1 MKNRTYII
9 IGSALVLIVAVLLMI
24 TPANSATKLTG
35 KDFIEKY
42 TSTQGAVLL
51 DVRTPEEFSVG
62 HIQSAINIDFQ
73 NQSFLSDIKN
83 LDNSKT
89 YFVYCRSG
97 NRSGKA
103 ISIMKEN
110 GFKNIYEL
118 QGGILSSSELI
129 K

>member
-1 MKNRTYII
+1 MKNSTYII
-9 IGSALVLIVAVLLMI
+9 IGSAIVFIIAVLLMI
-24 TPANSATKLTG
+24 APAGGATRLTG

-42 TSTQGAVLL
+42 TSTPDALLL

-73 NQSFLSDIKN
+73 NQSFISEIKK

-103 ISIMKEN
+103 ISLMKEH
-110 GFKNIYEL
+110 GFTNIYEL
-118 QGGILSSSELI
+118 QGGILSSPELL

>member
-1 MKNRTYII
+1 MKNKTYII
-9 IGSALVLIVAVLLMI
+9 IGSALILIVAVLLML
-24 TPANSATKLTG
+24 TPASSATKLTG

-42 TSTQGAVLL
+42 NSTQSSVLL
-51 DVRTPEEFSVG
+51 DVRTPEEFNAG

-103 ISIMKEN
+103 ISIMNEN

-118 QGGILSSSELI
+118 QEGILSSPELI

>member
-1 MKNRTYII
+1 
-9 IGSALVLIVAVLLMI
+9 MI
-24 TPANSATKLTG
+24 TPASSATKLVG

-42 TSTQGAVLL
+42 NSTQNSVLL
-51 DVRTPEEFSVG
+51 DVRTPEEFNAG

-97 NRSGKA
+97 NRSGQA

-110 GFKNIYEL
+110 GIKNIFEL
-118 QGGILSSSELI
+118 KGGIVSNGEIL